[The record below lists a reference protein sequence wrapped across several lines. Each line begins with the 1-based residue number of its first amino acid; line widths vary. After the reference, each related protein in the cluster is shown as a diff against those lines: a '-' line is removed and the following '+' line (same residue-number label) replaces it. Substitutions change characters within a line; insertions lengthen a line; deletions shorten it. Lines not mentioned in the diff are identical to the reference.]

1 MSSRPKMMGAGNAC
15 MSIYNVNTN
24 LNTFGG
30 SKKQGIT
37 SRVGLGPWANTAVQT
52 YSNGYG
58 RNKLFVINQL
68 GGVGA
73 GQSMFNRRFTQVD
86 GLHGYKNPPYYVKA
100 NETGKLLRLVNLL
113 RMYPPY
119 VVPSDRYMLA
129 LVGDKE
135 TVKQD
140 LIDAGFPELAN
151 DSYAKII
158 HFDNN
163 YAVPNMPNQTEV
175 QTLITSLNKLIK
187 TQVPS
192 VTNGINFGTHTLA
205 LVPYST
211 AKSLYDAGYGHS
223 NWNKLYVFNTT
234 ISTSN
239 LGIPGAPSV
248 VPVLNVNNTFYI

>member
-1 MSSRPKMMGAGNAC
+1 MMGAGNAG
-15 MSIYNVNTN
+15 MSVYNVNTN

-86 GLHGYKNPPYYVKA
+86 GVHGYKNPPYYVKKR
-100 NETGKLLRLVNLL
+100 NDINLKLIRLVNLL
-113 RMYPPY
+113 RAYAPY
-119 VVPSDRYMLA
+119 VVPSDRYVLA

-135 TVKQD
+135 TFKQD
-140 LIDAGFPELAN
+140 LIDAGFPQLA
-151 DSYAKII
+151 DEAHGKII
-158 HFDNN
+158 HLDNN
-163 YAVPNMPNQTEV
+163 YTVPNIPNQSEV
-175 QTLITSLNKLIK
+175 QTIITYLNGLIK

-192 VTNGINFGTHTLA
+192 VANGINFGTHTLS
-205 LVPYST
+205 LIPYST
-211 AKSLYDAGYGHS
+211 SQSLYEAGYGHS
-223 NWNKLYVFNTT
+223 RWNIANVFTSLTT
-234 ISTSN
+234 STSN
-239 LGIPGAPSV
+239 ILDSPNFDVAIVGGLIAV
-248 VPVLNVNNTFYI
+248 MLI